1 MENEWAKALDE
12 GKDVKV
18 VIKAILD
25 GESKRP
31 SRFEVKYWIDSIIN
45 LKKFDNYW

>member
-18 VIKAILD
+18 EIKAIFD

-31 SRFEVKYWIDSIIN
+31 SRFNVSYWYDGVKQKTPTFKN
-45 LKKFDNYW
+45 E